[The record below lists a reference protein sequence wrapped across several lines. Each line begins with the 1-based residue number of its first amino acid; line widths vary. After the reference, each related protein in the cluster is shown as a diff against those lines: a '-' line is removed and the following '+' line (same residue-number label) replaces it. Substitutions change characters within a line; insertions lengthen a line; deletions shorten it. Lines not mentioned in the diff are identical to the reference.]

1 MRWSLGRACRV
12 ELLAQLCR
20 RRSGASF
27 ARQGTGGQRAARA
40 ERTVSVDIPRQDQ
53 PGHPGLH
60 SGLGTEG
67 RRRGAERAV
76 HRLGRRGLRHDGC
89 VRRPGPDPEY
99 APDRR
104 SRCPVLEFPYHGA
117 VFADPC
123 VVVDGPECDLERPF
137 YGYLGGESSS
147 WYPDLI
153 HDNHS
158 VDPPGTPED
167 GYHLSKDLS
176 DHAIRF
182 IRDAKVVDPD
192 KPFFLYLA
200 PQAGH
205 APHHVF
211 PEWADRYKGQFDQGY
226 EAIRTEILQRQKDL
240 GLLPA
245 DTQLSRSTRT
255 VSPRRPDRTGN
266 PGRRWTPSGRG
277 TPSPPTSNGCSPG
290 WPRCTP
296 ATSPTPT
303 SNSVE

>member
-1 MRWSLGRACRV
+1 
-12 ELLAQLCR
+12 
-20 RRSGASF
+20 
-27 ARQGTGGQRAARA
+27 
-40 ERTVSVDIPRQDQ
+40 
-53 PGHPGLH
+53 
-60 SGLGTEG
+60 
-67 RRRGAERAV
+67 
-76 HRLGRRGLRHDGC
+76 
-89 VRRPGPDPEY
+89 
-99 APDRR
+99 
-104 SRCPVLEFPYHGA
+104 

-167 GYHLSKDLS
+167 GYHLSNDLS

-211 PEWADRYKGQFDQGY
+211 PGWADKDKGRFDQGTKPSAPRSSKDKRISVY
-226 EAIRTEILQRQKDL
+226 CPRTPNSPDQ
-240 GLLPA
+240 PA
-245 DTQLSRSTRT
+245 R
-255 VSPRRPDRTGN
+255 
-266 PGRRWTPSGRG
+266 
-277 TPSPPTSNGCSPG
+277 
-290 WPRCTP
+290 
-296 ATSPTPT
+296 
-303 SNSVE
+303 